1 MNRLVLAIYRLV
13 LLALVPAALL
23 HLWWRGRRQPA
34 YRLHIAERFGRYEG
48 VPPQPCLWVHAVSV
62 GETRAAQPLVKKL
75 AERYP
80 DHRILM
86 THTTPTG
93 RETGESLFGDTVVR
107 IYLPYD
113 LPGAVAS
120 FMDHFRPAMGVLME
134 TELWPNLTMAAA
146 RRGIPVFLVN
156 ARLSEK
162 SARGYRRMARLTR
175 MTLGHLAGIAAQTPA
190 DAQRLESLGARTV
203 EIAGN
208 LKFDIEPPHSA
219 REQGQRLRDLFG
231 TARPVFLAA
240 STREGEEQLLLSS
253 LSRLQP
259 RDALFVIVPR
269 HPQRFADVEQAL
281 RSAGL
286 RYQRRSDERMVQPDT
301 RVVLGDS
308 MGELFAYY
316 LSADIA
322 FVGGSLLPLG
332 GQNLIEACAVG
343 TPVLVGPHTFNFRDA
358 TAQALAT
365 GAARLVHDA
374 DDLMETAS
382 RLLASADDRRRM
394 SDAGKHFAQ
403 AHRGATARVMALV
416 ESRVSV

>member
-1 MNRLVLAIYRLV
+1 MNRLALAVYRLV
-13 LLALVPAALL
+13 LRALVPAALL

-48 VPPQPCLWVHAVSV
+48 ARPQRCLWIHAVSV

-93 RETGESLFGDTVVR
+93 RETGESLFGDTVAR

-120 FMDHFRPAMGVLME
+120 FMDHFRPAMGILME

-190 DAQRLESLGARTV
+190 DAQRLQSLGARTV

-208 LKFDIEPPHSA
+208 LKFDIEPPRSA
-219 REQGQRLRDLFG
+219 REQGQRLRHLFG

-240 STREGEEQLLLSS
+240 STREGEELLLLSS

-269 HPQRFADVEQAL
+269 HPQRFADVEPRELLLLQHQHAP
-281 RSAGL
+281 AGL
-286 RYQRRSDERMVQPDT
+286 
-301 RVVLGDS
+301 G
-308 MGELFAYY
+308 
-316 LSADIA
+316 
-322 FVGGSLLPLG
+322 
-332 GQNLIEACAVG
+332 
-343 TPVLVGPHTFNFRDA
+343 
-358 TAQALAT
+358 
-365 GAARLVHDA
+365 
-374 DDLMETAS
+374 
-382 RLLASADDRRRM
+382 
-394 SDAGKHFAQ
+394 
-403 AHRGATARVMALV
+403 
-416 ESRVSV
+416 